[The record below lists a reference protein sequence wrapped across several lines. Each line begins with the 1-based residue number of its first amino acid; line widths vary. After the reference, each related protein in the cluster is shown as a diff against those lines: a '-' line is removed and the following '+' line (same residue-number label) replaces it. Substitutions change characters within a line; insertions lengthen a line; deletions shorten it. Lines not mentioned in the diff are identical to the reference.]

1 MNERYRGVVLPD
13 RMTPA
18 CLKELASLLNWHCDE
33 DSEES
38 NEDAAVRAFGIV
50 LRSLQ
55 DRDDASFLRKAL
67 TDMVGLVARLAGSV
81 QPGLGDDPV
90 VRNARAVLRGD
101 PPLGWMEPGAHD
113 V

>member
-1 MNERYRGVVLPD
+1 MSQEYRGVVLPD

-18 CLKELASLLNWHCDE
+18 CLKELASLLIRHCDDE
-33 DSEES
+33 DSQESDEE
-38 NEDAAVRAFGIV
+38 AAVRAFGIV

-55 DRDDASFLRKAL
+55 GRDDASFLRKAL
-67 TDMVGLVARLAGSV
+67 TGMVGLVDRLAASV

-101 PPLGWMEPGAHD
+101 PPLE
-113 V
+113 